1 MLAVT
6 LAVSI
11 FFQGATAYAF
21 EMQQQEYEKQQEMIE
36 NVQETAATLESQLD
50 IQKRKI
56 AVMNYKKLAAQ
67 KEADRKRKEQ
77 EERRIA
83 AAANIVAYA
92 NQFVGRPYVWGGNSL
107 ANGCDCS
114 HFVYNVLKDTGNYSG
129 GYTTSRNWASLGTEV
144 GSIEQAKQGDIVVYH
159 GHVAIYDGNGLIIEA
174 QSSRAGITN
183 NRSVTSATI
192 VAIRR
197 FI

>member
-1 MLAVT
+1 MLAVILT
-6 LAVSI
+6 VSI

-36 NVQETAATLESQLD
+36 NVQETAAALESQLD

-56 AVMNYKKLAAQ
+56 AVMNYEKLATQ

-92 NQFVGRPYVWGGNSL
+92 NG
-107 ANGCDCS
+107 A
-114 HFVYNVLKDTGNYSG
+114 G
-129 GYTTSRNWASLGTEV
+129 GY
-144 GSIEQAKQGDIVVYH
+144 I
-159 GHVAIYDGNGLIIEA
+159 
-174 QSSRAGITN
+174 
-183 NRSVTSATI
+183 
-192 VAIRR
+192 
-197 FI
+197 FIGV